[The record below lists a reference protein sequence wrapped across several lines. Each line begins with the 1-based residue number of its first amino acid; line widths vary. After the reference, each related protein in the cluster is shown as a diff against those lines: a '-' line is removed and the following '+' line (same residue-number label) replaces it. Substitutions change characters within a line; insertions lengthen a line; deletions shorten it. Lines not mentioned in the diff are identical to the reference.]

1 MSREDRIRLGRSVG
15 DAAREASRASAA
27 FDEAVVAFL
36 GINATDGRACDA
48 LDQYGQLTAGELAEH
63 LGLTTGAVTT
73 LIDRLERVGMVERL
87 RDESDRRRVYVRPTP
102 QTVEV
107 LSAIYTPYKRA
118 WMEVARDFTDDEIR
132 AARTYERMSRDLNIA
147 FASLL
152 REVDLPKSAT
162 SEERTKAA
170 AARLGSFDAGT
181 LRLKR
186 EDDK

>member
-1 MSREDRIRLGRSVG
+1 MSREDRIRLGRSAG

-27 FDEAVVAFL
+27 FDEAVVAFV

-87 RDESDRRRVYVRPTP
+87 RDESDRRRVYVRPTALTR
-102 QTVEV
+102 QIFA
-107 LSAIYTPYKRA
+107 AIYVPFKQA
-118 WMEVARDFTDDEIR
+118 WIDVSEGFTEDEIR
-132 AARTYERMSRDLNIA
+132 AARTYERMSRDLNA
-147 FASLL
+147 SFAALL
-152 REVDLPKSAT
+152 REVTPPKSAT
-162 SEERTKAA
+162 SEERAKAA
-170 AARLGSFDAGT
+170 AARLKAFDVGT

-186 EDDK
+186 EDDE